1 MTKKVLKGIL
11 LWITVLTIIL
21 VISGIDSILN
31 QGFVA
36 LLAWILLCLALAYL
50 CFTCITLREFYTLS
64 GMKLI
69 DNFIK

>member
-1 MTKKVLKGIL
+1 MIKKILKGVL
-11 LWITVLTIIL
+11 LWVTLLLIGL
-21 VISGIDSILN
+21 VISSIDSILN
-31 QGFVA
+31 LGFVA